1 MTLLN
6 LLPHRAWALARRR
19 QAVLRELGAA
29 ATVAACMGLGAGLLW
44 PDGAPVPQPE
54 GAASLPAPVGGRWPP
69 PAPRASTA
77 AAAPQPSAVLH
88 TVSQALPPQVALTG
102 LSWEGVQLTLHG
114 EAASTEDAHAFLH
127 ALRQRAPLLHAV
139 HWVSLQA
146 IEARTVNDPTLQFVL
161 KAQVTHTVAGLT
173 AADAPSATRTPLGLG
188 ERGGP

>member
-6 LLPHRAWALARRR
+6 LLPHRAWALAQRRH
-19 QAVLRELGAA
+19 AVLRELGAA
-29 ATVAACMGLGAGLLW
+29 AALAACLGLGAGLLW
-44 PDGAPVPQPE
+44 PDGAPVTEPE
-54 GAASLPAPVGGRWPP
+54 GSALPAPVGGRWP

-88 TVSQALPPQVALTG
+88 TVSQALPPQVALKG

-127 ALRQRAPLLHAV
+127 ALRQQAPLLHAV

-146 IEARTVNDPTLQFVL
+146 IEARTENDPTLQFVL
-161 KAQVTHTVAGLT
+161 KVQVMHTVAGLT
-173 AADAPSATRTPLGLG
+173 AADASPATRTPQGLG